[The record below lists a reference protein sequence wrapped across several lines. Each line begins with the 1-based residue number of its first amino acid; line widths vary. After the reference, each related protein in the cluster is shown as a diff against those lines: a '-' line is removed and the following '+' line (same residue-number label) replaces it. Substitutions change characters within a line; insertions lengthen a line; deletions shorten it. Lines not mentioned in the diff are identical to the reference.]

1 MPQEIMAH
9 LKRVF
14 VRGQALRISVLD
26 SPRGAGGPP
35 RRDDDRGPRPPR
47 RDDDRGPRPPRL
59 GGDDGAPRGPRPEGG
74 FRRKRKD

>member
-1 MPQEIMAH
+1 MSH

-26 SPRGAGGPP
+26 APRGHGG
-35 RRDDDRGPRPPR
+35 PR

-59 GGDDGAPRGPRPEGG
+59 GGEDGAPRGPRPEGG